1 MRYRRHIYI
10 VTVARLVPGIL
21 TSVPVIL
28 DHLINVSS
36 PKYLHNEL
44 TVHFSELTVQQV

>member
-1 MRYRRHIYI
+1 M
-10 VTVARLVPGIL
+10 TVARLLPAVL

-44 TVHFSELTVQQV
+44 TVHFSELTLQ